1 MRAIGVLLGAQK
13 RFWWTVKLATRGASD
28 GQDTRN

>member
-1 MRAIGVLLGAQK
+1 MRAIDVVLVAQK
-13 RFWWTVKLATRGASD
+13 RFWWNVKLATRGASD